1 YPAFGNA
8 VQGNY
13 IGTDKTGTAPL
24 GTAIGIRLDGT
35 NNNTIGGT
43 TAGAGNTI
51 AYNTNYGILVYSGTG
66 NSFLGNSIFSNG
78 GSGIFLN
85 SANNANNNQ
94 AFPVLTGVSS
104 SSSGTTITGTLQS
117 VASTTFRVEFFT
129 NTAADPSGF
138 GQGRTFLGYINVTTD
153 STGNAPIS

>member
-24 GTAIGIRLDGT
+24 GTAVGIRLDGT

-51 AYNTNYGILVYSGTG
+51 AYNTNYGILVDSGTG

-78 GSGIFLN
+78 GCGSFLN
-85 SANNANNNQ
+85 SANNANDNL
-94 AFPVLTGVSS
+94 AAPLLTPLSTSS
-104 SSSGTTITGTLQS
+104 
-117 VASTTFRVEFFT
+117 
-129 NTAADPSGF
+129 NP
-138 GQGRTFLGYINVTTD
+138 
-153 STGNAPIS
+153 P